1 MPSIKFP
8 DGSKK
13 MFPNPIKGDELAKKI
28 GSSLFKS
35 AIAIKIDGYL
45 KDLNYEINKNCDV
58 EIITKESELGIEI
71 IRHDAAHVMAEA
83 VKALFPE
90 VQVTIGPP
98 IENGFYYDFS
108 KAKPFTPEDLIKIE
122 KKMNEIIDKNER
134 FEREVWDRKKAIKY
148 FTDHGEIYKT
158 QIINDIPD
166 NEELS
171 IYRQGNF
178 LDLCKGPHSPSIGRV
193 GKFFKLIKLAGAY
206 WRGNSN
212 NEMLQRI
219 YGTAWTTKKDLDN
232 YLTILEEADKRD
244 HRKLGREMDLFHFQ
258 EESPGSVFWHKKGWY
273 IFNELQSY
281 LRKKQLDSGYE
292 EVNTPDMLDRSL
304 WEKSGHWEKFKEN
317 MFTVK
322 TEDKRIFAL
331 KPMNCPG
338 CIQIFNQGIKSY
350 KDLPIK
356 ISEFGKVH
364 RYEPSGAVHGLM
376 RIRSFT
382 QDDAHIFCTEEQIT
396 EECISVTELILKI
409 YKDFGFSDI
418 KVNYADRPK
427 KRVGNDQIWDKS
439 EKALLNA
446 IKKANLEYKVNKGEG
461 AFYGPKIEF
470 VLRDAINRDWQC
482 GTVQVDLN
490 LPERLNANYIDEK
503 GNKQKPVL
511 IHRAI
516 FGSLERFIGI
526 LIEHYEG
533 KFPFWLS
540 PVQIVICPITD
551 KFNDY
556 GKGILDKLYTLR
568 FKVEI
573 DNKNEKINY
582 KIREH
587 SYKKVPVLFI
597 IGEKEKKNKSVTIRE
612 LTVKKQKVL
621 IIEKAIE
628 YLKKK
633 NLKKNFFNR

>member
-13 MFPNPIKGDELAKKI
+13 RFSNSIKGDELAKKI

-206 WRGNSN
+206 WRGDSN

-281 LRKKQLDSGYE
+281 LRKKQSDSGYE
-292 EVNTPDMLDRSL
+292 EINTPDMLDRSL

-556 GKGILDKLYTLR
+556 GKGILDKLHTLG
-568 FKVEI
+568 FKVEL
-573 DNKNEKINY
+573 DNRNEKINY

-597 IGEKEKKNKSVTIRE
+597 VGEKEKKNKSVTIRE

-633 NLKKNFFNR
+633 NLKKKFFNR

>member
-1 MPSIKFP
+1 
-8 DGSKK
+8 
-13 MFPNPIKGDELAKKI
+13 
-28 GSSLFKS
+28 
-35 AIAIKIDGYL
+35 
-45 KDLNYEINKNCDV
+45 
-58 EIITKESELGIEI
+58 
-71 IRHDAAHVMAEA
+71 
-83 VKALFPE
+83 
-90 VQVTIGPP
+90 
-98 IENGFYYDFS
+98 
-108 KAKPFTPEDLIKIE
+108 
-122 KKMNEIIDKNER
+122 
-134 FEREVWDRKKAIKY
+134 
-148 FTDHGEIYKT
+148 
-158 QIINDIPD
+158 
-166 NEELS
+166 
-171 IYRQGNF
+171 
-178 LDLCKGPHSPSIGRV
+178 
-193 GKFFKLIKLAGAY
+193 
-206 WRGNSN
+206 
-212 NEMLQRI
+212 MLQRI

-281 LRKKQLDSGYE
+281 LRKKQSDSGYE

-556 GKGILDKLYTLR
+556 GKGILDKLHTLG
-568 FKVEI
+568 FKVEL
-573 DNKNEKINY
+573 DNRNEKINY

-597 IGEKEKKNKSVTIRE
+597 VGEKEKKNKSVTIRE

-633 NLKKNFFNR
+633 NLKKKFFNR